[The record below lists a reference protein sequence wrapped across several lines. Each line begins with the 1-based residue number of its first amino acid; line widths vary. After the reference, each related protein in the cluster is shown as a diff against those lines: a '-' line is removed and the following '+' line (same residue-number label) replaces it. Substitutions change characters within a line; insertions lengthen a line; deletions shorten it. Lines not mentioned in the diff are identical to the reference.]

1 MEEVELK
8 LEQDSTE
15 YFYMREETFTV
26 RLTRTISS
34 SSNIIKMLRKI
45 SEQYM
50 LVQESNYNI
59 TLINESMKLINDLER
74 VLHIYKMNNYL
85 QYSSRWGYY

>member
-8 LEQDSTE
+8 LEQDRTE

-74 VLHIYKMNNYL
+74 VLHIYKMNNYSL
-85 QYSSRWGYY
+85 YSSH

>member
-8 LEQDSTE
+8 LEQDRTE

-34 SSNIIKMLRKI
+34 SSNIIK
-45 SEQYM
+45 
-50 LVQESNYNI
+50 
-59 TLINESMKLINDLER
+59 
-74 VLHIYKMNNYL
+74 
-85 QYSSRWGYY
+85 